1 MNTNMKADERDKV
14 LLAFHQACERPTA
27 KQIIEWIDSYPQY
40 ADDIRAHA
48 AVSRDWAAQE
58 GLDVAQPDDIM
69 LARAHSRALN
79 ILYSAEVAASKSAL
93 ETSQSFHDLAKACD
107 KEVFQI
113 ASDLD
118 ISRSVL
124 ADLFNGW
131 MKPPIHIR
139 LVDALVTALAISRS
153 RFEQALQY
161 AVQNPRIGHAK
172 ANELPKVI
180 ARGYDEIVRESNMTS
195 ERKSHWLGEI

>member
-27 KQIIEWIDSYPQY
+27 KQIIEWIDRYPQY

-48 AVSRDWAAQE
+48 VVSRDWAAQE
-58 GLDVAQPDDIM
+58 GLPVAQPDDIM

-79 ILYSAEVAASKSAL
+79 TLYNAEVEASKSTL
-93 ETSQSFHDLAKACD
+93 EVSHDFHELAKACG

-131 MKPPIHIR
+131 MKPPIRPR

-153 RFEQALQY
+153 GFEQAIQH

-172 ANELPKVI
+172 ANGFPKVI
-180 ARGYDEIVRESNMTS
+180 TRGYDEIVRESNMTP
-195 ERKSHWLGEI
+195 ERKSYWLEEI